1 MYVRAMKCLSVI
13 RPCTRI
19 IPSSHIT
26 RLTSRP
32 AFWNRSV
39 ILHQPRMASS
49 TAEPRF
55 AEGEDAAQLGPD
67 MQSLLQQQG
76 WALDA
81 DGMGITKTFHFKTYF
96 KAVSFLNLIASES
109 AAKRHHPTM
118 TVRIGSVDVHW
129 TTHHPRGLTQKDI
142 TLARHCDQGATL
154 MGAVEAGDGMKC
166 GSKP

>member
-1 MYVRAMKCLSVI
+1 
-13 RPCTRI
+13 
-19 IPSSHIT
+19 
-26 RLTSRP
+26 
-32 AFWNRSV
+32 
-39 ILHQPRMASS
+39 MASS

-96 KAVSFLNLIASES
+96 KAV
-109 AAKRHHPTM
+109 
-118 TVRIGSVDVHW
+118 RIGSVDVHW

>member
-96 KAVSFLNLIASES
+96 KAVVRVQICKSLLEGNLRFMDCAEVASCSFL
-109 AAKRHHPTM
+109 
-118 TVRIGSVDVHW
+118 
-129 TTHHPRGLTQKDI
+129 
-142 TLARHCDQGATL
+142 DQI
-154 MGAVEAGDGMKC
+154 D
-166 GSKP
+166 